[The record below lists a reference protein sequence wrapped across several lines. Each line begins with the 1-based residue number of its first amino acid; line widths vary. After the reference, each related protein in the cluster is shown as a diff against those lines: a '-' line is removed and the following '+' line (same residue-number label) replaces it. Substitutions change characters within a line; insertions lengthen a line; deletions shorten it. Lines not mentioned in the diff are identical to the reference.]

1 MLACGRLKP
10 WDTGLGSQP
19 PGEWLAGVWDPAP
32 WAGRSRQGQAAL
44 VQFSGVGSGQSWSRA
59 LILCPRRP
67 QEQLYSQY
75 GADRGSDLCVGQVP
89 SGPFFPP
96 TLPSRALLCPCTQGW
111 PFTDGGQSQ
120 GEPSMLPWQRS
131 GVTGWGQAGSR
142 EEMTS
147 WWGMLWKGAA
157 CSLGAPRYF

>member
-1 MLACGRLKP
+1 MSGWQESGARLPGRV
-10 WDTGLGSQP
+10 G
-19 PGEWLAGVWDPAP
+19 AA
-32 WAGRSRQGQAAL
+32 QGQAAL

-59 LILCPRRP
+59 HILCSRRP

-75 GADRGSDLCVGQVP
+75 GADRGHFLGAAASPRSPFLCVGQVP
-89 SGPFFPP
+89 SGLFFPLDS
-96 TLPSRALLCPCTQGW
+96 LPSRALLCPCTQGW
-111 PFTDGGQSQ
+111 RFTDGTQSQ

-142 EEMTS
+142 EETTPC
-147 WWGMLWKGAA
+147 WRMLWKGAA